1 MFVDFI
7 VRGFEPDISKRIV
20 ALAAKQNCDVNKMIK
35 ELIAAGLTSMSQ
47 PLMSQPLWESSD
59 DSLGHKP
66 GSVNG
71 AVKAFRLGSEIDDN
85 FDEEVRA
92 AARLIP

>member
-59 DSLGHKP
+59 DSLGHAP
-66 GSVNG
+66 GPVNG
-71 AVKAFRLGSEIDDN
+71 AKAFRLGSEIDDS